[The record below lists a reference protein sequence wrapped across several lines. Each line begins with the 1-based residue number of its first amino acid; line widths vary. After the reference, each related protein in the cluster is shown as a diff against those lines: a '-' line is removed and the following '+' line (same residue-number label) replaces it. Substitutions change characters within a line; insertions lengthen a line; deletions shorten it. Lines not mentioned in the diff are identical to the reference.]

1 MSEKKIDM
9 LARHKARKFAV
20 QAIYQWQLAQ
30 NCLNEIEKQFIEQ
43 FEGKRVDVPYFLMLF
58 HEVPKNLTSL
68 DDAFAQHISRT
79 INEIDPVELAILRI
93 ASYELL
99 NRPEIPYKVVI
110 NEALELTKTYGST
123 DGFKFVNGVLDKTAK
138 DIRKLEH
145 GQ

>member
-30 NCLNEIEKQFIEQ
+30 NCLNEIEKQFVEQ
-43 FEGKRVDVPYFLMLF
+43 FENKRIDIPYFLTLF
-58 HEVPKNLTSL
+58 HEVPKNINSL
-68 DDAFAQHISRT
+68 DDAFAQHINRT
-79 INEIDPVELAILRI
+79 IDEIDPVELAILRI
-93 ASYELL
+93 ASYELQHC
-99 NRPEIPYKVVI
+99 PEIPYKVVI
-110 NEALELTKTYGST
+110 NEALELTKTYGSK

-145 GQ
+145 GK